1 MVCLCAGGRVPD
13 WDFLGVPSLA
23 NVRHAGGLCLRGIVA
38 SCPGFGCVAWALA
51 LAALPSA
58 RRPGMPAGVWAPLS
72 GLAVLCALWGFYAG
86 PDPAWALDMT
96 VPRQVWLAVVLS
108 VGWFAGGRTAP
119 GRIIVL

>member
-1 MVCLCAGGRVPD
+1 MKGKRILS
-13 WDFLGVPSLA
+13 GVVVLVSALLP
-23 NVRHAGGLCLRGIVA
+23 LRSDEWRDTARSRSPRCTSWRGDGCCGTVA
-38 SCPGFGCVAWALA
+38 D
-51 LAALPSA
+51 
-58 RRPGMPAGVWAPLS
+58 

-96 VPRQVWLAVVLS
+96 IPRQVWLAVVLS

>member
-1 MVCLCAGGRVPD
+1 MGCSDRPRG
-13 WDFLGVPSLA
+13 GVPRGA
-23 NVRHAGGLCLRGIVA
+23 DRRAVPRGGGDGCCGTVA
-38 SCPGFGCVAWALA
+38 D
-51 LAALPSA
+51 
-58 RRPGMPAGVWAPLS
+58 

-108 VGWFAGGRTAP
+108 VGWFAGGHTAP

>member
-1 MVCLCAGGRVPD
+1 MPRGGGDGCCGTVAD
-13 WDFLGVPSLA
+13 
-23 NVRHAGGLCLRGIVA
+23 GLV
-38 SCPGFGCVAWALA
+38 
-51 LAALPSA
+51 
-58 RRPGMPAGVWAPLS
+58 
-72 GLAVLCALWGFYAG
+72 VLCALWGFYAG

>member
-1 MVCLCAGGRVPD
+1 MKMKAYLFFAAMSVSALLPLQSGEWQDATRSRSPRCAS
-13 WDFLGVPSLA
+13 W
-23 NVRHAGGLCLRGIVA
+23 RGDGCCGTVA
-38 SCPGFGCVAWALA
+38 D
-51 LAALPSA
+51 
-58 RRPGMPAGVWAPLS
+58 

-108 VGWFAGGRTAP
+108 VGWFAGGHTAP